1 MAAMKKVGSKVGSFF
16 RSLGAGFEEL
26 GVSLQGGLAAG
37 AATRQPITT
46 VPYRSCHPRSAAGFV
61 APSASVVGNVRLGAN
76 SSVWYGA
83 VIRGDVNSISVGEG
97 TNIQAGQAYLPHDD
111 CTQLTHTHHPQT

>member
-1 MAAMKKVGSKVGSFF
+1 MKKFGTSIAPFF

-26 GVSLQGGLAAG
+26 GVSLQGGLAARTTTRLPS
-37 AATRQPITT
+37 ATN
-46 VPYRSCHPRSAAGFV
+46 VPYRNAHPSTTAGFV
-61 APSASVVGNVRLGAN
+61 APCASVVGNVRLGAN